1 MNETKYLAFVKEAL
15 QKKIE
20 ELGAKLADNE
30 DDIKSMN
37 DYFWENYTE
46 FDEYGYEMYD
56 NKIALNSRKREQEEY
71 KKEKLRYEKMLYS
84 PYFGRVDFCYEEED
98 TPETYYIGIGNLA
111 KGRAMTPYV
120 FDWRAPVSSLLMMKF
135 CSRRFRNMQTP
146 H

>member
-46 FDEYGYEMYD
+46 FDE
-56 NKIALNSRKREQEEY
+56 
-71 KKEKLRYEKMLYS
+71 
-84 PYFGRVDFCYEEED
+84 
-98 TPETYYIGIGNLA
+98 
-111 KGRAMTPYV
+111 
-120 FDWRAPVSSLLMMKF
+120 SLKHIWIWTIF
-135 CSRRFRNMQTP
+135 
-146 H
+146 